1 MRPARAPAAA
11 LALAAS
17 LAIGAEPPLEPPDAP
32 EPDPAGAAAPSE
44 PWTLVSS
51 RPIVIRT
58 RARPGTRV
66 HEIWA
71 SGLLDAPAEFVQD
84 VILDGESYPKF
95 MPYVKEVRALKLP
108 TTDGSFF
115 TYQRVAPPLVAVRD
129 VVLHVWVEAS
139 LDGEGSHRFRNRWEA
154 VPGVVPHTPGAVRT
168 LLSNGSWEV
177 WRLPNGQ
184 CRAIYRFI
192 VDPGGNIP
200 SWLADLGNRTGIPDL
215 YKAVEKEA
223 RRRAALPRPPPKAV
237 AVEAPPAPGEA
248 PDASSPASP

>member
-1 MRPARAPAAA
+1 
-11 LALAAS
+11 
-17 LAIGAEPPLEPPDAP
+17 
-32 EPDPAGAAAPSE
+32 
-44 PWTLVSS
+44 
-51 RPIVIRT
+51 
-58 RARPGTRV
+58 
-66 HEIWA
+66 
-71 SGLLDAPAEFVQD
+71 
-84 VILDGESYPKF
+84 
-95 MPYVKEVRALKLP
+95 VRALKLP

-139 LDGEGSHRFRNRWEA
+139 LDDEGSNRFRNRWEA

-177 WRLPNGQ
+177 RRLPNGQ

-223 RRRAALPRPPPKAV
+223 RRRAALPRPPPKAKAV
-237 AVEAPPAPGEA
+237 AVEAPPAPAPGEA
-248 PDASSPASP
+248 PDASTPASP